1 MKQGNIR
8 DRDAFI
14 ANIAKRL
21 GRDTT
26 LQTLPP
32 LYNKGIPEQVKE
44 LKRTTAENRTLFMQN
59 WTALT
64 GRVWLVPEKEAQQ
77 YIAAIIHELI
87 EELTI
92 DQISIWEHERLA
104 ELGLAEKLDG
114 KVRMIPWRRGYE
126 DEGTQLNISQSES
139 HPVQKQVKEQ
149 VKEQVKDQ
157 VKDQVQDQLGLSGSV
172 SEEGS
177 NWSQRS
183 ALLQATERSDL
194 GIVWPDFAVANT
206 GSIIL
211 EGGIGRGRSVSL
223 LPGSLLGIL
232 HEEQLVT
239 RLGEAFPKQDQASVS
254 ASGHLTLPS
263 SYTII
268 TGPSRSADIENDLT
282 IGIHGPGKV
291 FVIIIVA
298 DE

>member
-114 KVRMIPWRRGYE
+114 KVRMIPWRKGDE
-126 DEGTQLNISQSES
+126 DEGTDR
-139 HPVQKQVKEQ
+139 K
-149 VKEQVKDQ
+149 
-157 VKDQVQDQLGLSGSV
+157 SV
-172 SEEGS
+172 
-177 NWSQRS
+177 
-183 ALLQATERSDL
+183 
-194 GIVWPDFAVANT
+194 V
-206 GSIIL
+206 
-211 EGGIGRGRSVSL
+211 
-223 LPGSLLGIL
+223 
-232 HEEQLVT
+232 
-239 RLGEAFPKQDQASVS
+239 
-254 ASGHLTLPS
+254 
-263 SYTII
+263 
-268 TGPSRSADIENDLT
+268 
-282 IGIHGPGKV
+282 
-291 FVIIIVA
+291 
-298 DE
+298 